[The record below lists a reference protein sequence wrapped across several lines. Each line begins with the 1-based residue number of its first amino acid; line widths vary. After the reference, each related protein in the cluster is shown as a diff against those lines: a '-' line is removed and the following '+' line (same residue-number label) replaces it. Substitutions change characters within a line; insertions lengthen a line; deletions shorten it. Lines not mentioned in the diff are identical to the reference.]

1 MIATLPILDDILKHH
16 AIPEKFWPEMHGLV
30 EDGVR
35 PCRTLVTRLNR
46 VRNYK
51 AALKEILTELSKPL
65 GHKFPPADYKSPMSY
80 ESLRSEDIEPE
91 GSVLAG
97 SATAPCSQQRPA
109 HDRPMTTRRLHAIL
123 KRHEIPPEFWPEFR
137 AMVEL
142 GQSPGK
148 ELWNRMN
155 RVANFR
161 AARSEIAAELSKGFD
176 HEFPP
181 DDYEVPEGYNF
192 DPPARPKPRNNSLTA
207 KTPPRRPA
215 KSTRVCRP

>member
-1 MIATLPILDDILKHH
+1 MIAELPILDDILKRH

-35 PCRTLVTRLNR
+35 PCRTLVTRLNH

-65 GHKFPPADYKSPMSY
+65 GHKFPPADYKSPVSY

-91 GSVLAG
+91 GSVPAG
-97 SATAPCSQQRPA
+97 SATAPCNQQQPA
-109 HDRPMTTRRLHAIL
+109 HDRPMTARRLHAIL
-123 KRHEIPPEFWPEFR
+123 KRHEIPAEFWPEFR

-148 ELWNRMN
+148 ELWTRMN
-155 RVANFR
+155 NVASFR
-161 AARSEIAAELSKGFD
+161 AARNEIAAELSKGRD

-181 DDYEVPEGYNF
+181 ADYEVPEGYDF
-192 DPPARPKPRNNSLTA
+192 YGPAGRESSKSKTSPR
-207 KTPPRRPA
+207 KRRP
-215 KSTRVCRP
+215 

>member
-1 MIATLPILDDILKHH
+1 MIAELPILDGILKRHG
-16 AIPEKFWPEMHGLV
+16 IPEKSWPEMHGLV

-51 AALKEILTELSKPL
+51 AAVKEIMTELSKPL
-65 GHKFPPADYKSPMSY
+65 GHKFPPADYKSPVSY
-80 ESLRSEDIEPE
+80 ESLRSEDIK

-97 SATAPCSQQRPA
+97 SATAPCSQQRPTS
-109 HDRPMTTRRLHAIL
+109 DRSMTTRRLHAIL
-123 KRHEIPPEFWPEFR
+123 KRHEIPAEFWPEFR

-161 AARSEIAAELSKGFD
+161 AARSEIAAELSKGLD

-181 DDYEVPEGYNF
+181 DDYEVPQGYDF
-192 DPPARPKPRNNSLTA
+192 DPPARPKPRNKLLTP
-207 KTPPRRPA
+207 KTSRRRPA
-215 KSTRVCRP
+215 KSTRVRRP